1 MKYQRGFSTTEYVIV
16 GLVIVWVFLL
26 PMGNIPPFNGRTIFV
41 TLIDVMQKIYADFAY
56 GVGLPRFR

>member
-1 MKYQRGFSTTEYVIV
+1 MKYQRGFTTTEYVIV
-16 GLVIVWVFLL
+16 GVAIVAAFLI
-26 PMGNIPPFNGRTIFV
+26 PMGNVEPFNGRTIFV